1 MRSPPPRVRAYLGVA
16 NISMVCLLIHSLEAT
31 CTLLVHPFIPF
42 HYYAHSLPR
51 LPLPPFFRL
60 QGARR
65 AIAAADFGENY
76 RISNSR
82 VLDVIE
88 YQPGTVV

>member
-1 MRSPPPRVRAYLGVA
+1 M
-16 NISMVCLLIHSLEAT
+16 
-31 CTLLVHPFIPF
+31 
-42 HYYAHSLPR
+42 
-51 LPLPPFFRL
+51 
-60 QGARR
+60 
-65 AIAAADFGENY
+65 IAAADFGENY